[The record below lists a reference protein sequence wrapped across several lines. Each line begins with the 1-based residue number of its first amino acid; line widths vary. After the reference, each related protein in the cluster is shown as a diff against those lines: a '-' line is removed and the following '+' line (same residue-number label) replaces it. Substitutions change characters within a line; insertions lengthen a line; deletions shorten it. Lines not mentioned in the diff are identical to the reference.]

1 MREPRNYDPLR
12 AAERAA
18 DTKRQSKETGG
29 DLASRRAGDQQE
41 QSQEPPFLTELE
53 KHEAA
58 RDAKIQELDAK
69 VQSGQIDRH
78 EMRYQ
83 LERFENA
90 VSPAQNK
97 TGQEQ
102 PSGQQQERKLVFSE
116 DRERAASGERSG
128 SQANRDEAHGQTKQQ
143 GEGRTLRFFEDR
155 NPGQEQD
162 RGR

>member
-1 MREPRNYDPLR
+1 V
-12 AAERAA
+12 AERAA
-18 DTKRQSKETGG
+18 DTERQYKETGS
-29 DLASRRAGDQQE
+29 DLASCQAGDRQE

-69 VQSGQIDRH
+69 VQSGKINQH
-78 EMRYQ
+78 EMQYQ
-83 LERFENA
+83 LNRFENT

-102 PSGQQQERKLVFSE
+102 PGGQQQERKLVFSE

-128 SQANRDEAHGQTKQQ
+128 SQASRDKGQSQSKER
-143 GEGRTLRFFEDR
+143 GEDRTLTFFEDR
-155 NPGQEQD
+155 NKSQD
-162 RGR
+162 REH